1 MSRNTLSSLRFFT
14 NIGLFGL
21 MLALAWP
28 SNPTMAQDTDSQS
41 NFGERKRREYRGQ
54 TLKLTRKK
62 PRVKLQFKLKRKKT
76 ARELEEERLK
86 KLAEEAQ
93 RNQQKKAVRKELTA
107 EDVATEK
114 QAKLRLE
121 KIELFKQSIPNLEG
135 PQKAEM
141 LYRLAEEYWE
151 HSKYLR
157 FKAMKKHN
165 TVMEEWDQQCRKI
178 GDVKKCPPAPK
189 PEVEQADA
197 YRSQAVNVYKR
208 VLNEFPNY
216 DRAPEITFILALNL
230 METGEE
236 AESVKLFQQLIKRWP
251 NNRFI
256 PDTYQTL
263 GDYFFNK
270 NKVNDAIQNY
280 KAAVKVSRQIYM
292 NAESPAERKI
302 LTRGI
307 HLRSLYYLAWCD
319 FNVGEYERAL
329 KRFKRVIELSTRY
342 SKTKESRVLLKSEA
356 LRDLILTFSK
366 MDATLDAYTYFRS
379 VMGPKFAYNA
389 TSRLARRYYQ
399 QGNYVRAIT
408 TFRHLMSINE
418 AGEKD
423 DNGPDTPLL
432 QNEIVR
438 SATRIWE
445 PEKIYGEVIK
455 LTNYFEDS
463 HRWTQTWR
471 DKKKIYD
478 ESKERAEQ
486 TLLEFSTK
494 YHQSAQ
500 TEKNKARQE
509 QFYDFA
515 AKLYEQ
521 YLRYFPETESA
532 YELRFFW
539 AELMYRKA
547 TIIKGRSTTTPKEA
561 TQYFSRAARQYNIVA
576 RKPRGQ
582 YRKQAAFSEVLCLEN
597 LANRTGSAEL
607 RGAGKKLEGL
617 KKDPKTGKVTW
628 KRNPIEKGSWD
639 ARLLEAYE
647 RYLDVVK
654 HDKEER
660 LQTYFKT
667 GTIYYSYKHYLK
679 AMKIFSN
686 MAREFP
692 DNELSRRAAFMILYS
707 YEDLNQWK
715 ELESNARLFLEDKTL
730 TINVKFKQ
738 EMFEMLI
745 RSAFLTIDVNQKE
758 KNLPKLDVAQLYEQ
772 YEKEFGKEGPWTTK
786 KGFKISPASD
796 KSLGL
801 AGVNYTEAK
810 RILKAIQVRERLVNL
825 YTDSPFRD
833 QIKFELGNHF
843 EQIANYDIAARWY
856 ERYVFDDKDYMKLA
870 ETPTEESS
878 PKAKR
883 SRTKRRP
890 APKKRPN
897 RAQSRRK
904 GKTAS
909 KEEKAATVDPK
920 KVEKQKNDAL
930 YKAAAYRRGLEQFDQ
945 AIVLYRHYI
954 KKYKGQDKDV
964 PKLYLAIANIH
975 EERKHWDNALATYN
989 EYLDEYQPKSVTEYL
1004 EKALR
1009 LQKKHL
1015 DESGVF
1021 TLHVKEKAA
1030 SARKGKPD
1038 PTVAIRKRLGNLQ
1051 KKDVSDGQLV
1061 FVHAQIANIYRTTNK
1076 PDLMEDRYMMVD
1088 ALGYQMYEL
1097 RVDDMSGLS
1106 PTRESYARAKFFL
1119 AERRRRDFVKL
1130 AFVGHSTKDRT
1141 MLKKIINGGKLLARD
1156 YTEVAN
1162 LQYPDWVLAAV
1173 FRIGEIY
1180 HEFAKKI
1187 YAAPMPK
1194 NLPQSLWPQYKMAIE
1209 GYAARFEEIAID
1221 SYDGVL
1227 KQSAAIGLYNE
1238 WVRACEDK
1246 RNEINRKEGSVN
1258 PHTVLSQRKQLFWLV
1273 EPTPADVNIPLKS
1286 APVQKPTPATE
1297 EPPKRPAS
1305 PADTKD
1311 PASKAKVSQ
1320 NSPSATKE

>member
-1 MSRNTLSSLRFFT
+1 MSRNPLFSLRFLT
-14 NIGLFGL
+14 HIGLLGL
-21 MLALAWP
+21 MLALVWP
-28 SNPTMAQDTDSQS
+28 HSPTAAQSSNSEE

-54 TLKLTRKK
+54 TLKLRRQK
-62 PRVKLQFKLKRKKT
+62 PRVKLQFKIKRKKT
-76 ARELEEERLK
+76 VRELEEERLK

-93 RNQQKKAVRKELTA
+93 RNQQKKAVRQELTA
-107 EDVATEK
+107 EDVATEQ

-121 KIELFKQSIPNLEG
+121 KVELFKQAIPNLEG
-135 PQKAEM
+135 NEKAQM

-157 FKAMKKHN
+157 FKAMKAHN
-165 TVMEEWDQQCRKI
+165 VVMEDWDQKCRKI

-189 PEVEQADA
+189 PETEQADA
-197 YRSQAVNVYKR
+197 YRNQAINVYKR

-216 DRAPEITFILALNL
+216 ARAPEITFILALNL

-236 AESVKLFQQLIKRWP
+236 KQSVALFQQLLKRWP
-251 NNRFI
+251 SNRFV

-280 KAAVKVSRQIYM
+280 KQAAKVSRQIFM
-292 NAESPAERKI
+292 NAESSQDRKI
-302 LTRGI
+302 STRGI
-307 HLRSLYYLAWCD
+307 HLRSLYFLAWCD

-342 SKTKESRVLLKSEA
+342 SKTKESRVLLKNEA

-389 TSRLARRYYQ
+389 TRRLARRYYQ

-423 DNGPDTPLL
+423 ENGPDTPLL

-445 PEKIYGEVIK
+445 PEKIYGEVLK
-455 LTNYFEDS
+455 LTSYFEDN

-471 DKKKIYD
+471 EKKKIYD

-500 TEKNKARQE
+500 IEKNKVRQE

-547 TIIKGRSTTTPKEA
+547 SNLKGKSSTTPKEA
-561 TQYFSRAARQYNIVA
+561 SQFFSRASRQYNIVA
-576 RKPRGQ
+576 RNPRGQ
-582 YRKQAAFSEVLCLEN
+582 YRKQAAFSEVLCLEH

-617 KKDPKTGKVTW
+617 RKDPKTGKVTW

-639 ARLLEAYE
+639 SRLLEAYE

-654 HDKEER
+654 NDKEER

-715 ELESNARLFLEDKTL
+715 DLESNARLFLQDNTL
-730 TINVKFKQ
+730 TKNTKFKQ

-745 RSAFLTIDVNQKE
+745 RSSFLSIPVSQKE
-758 KNLPKLDVAQLYEQ
+758 NNLPALKVAKLYAN
-772 YEKEFGKEGPWTTK
+772 YEKEFGKEGAWHTK
-786 KGFKISPASD
+786 KSFKVSPASD
-796 KSLGL
+796 NALGL

-810 RILKAIQVRERLVNL
+810 RILKAIEVRERLVKL
-825 YTDSPFRD
+825 YTESPFRD
-833 QIKFELGNHF
+833 QIKFELGNHY
-843 EQIANYDIAARWY
+843 EQIANYDIAATWY
-856 ERYVFDDKDYMKLA
+856 ERYAFHDKDYMKSL
-870 ETPTEESS
+870 ETPAEESS
-878 PKAKR
+878 KKSKKSRR
-883 SRTKRRP
+883 SRKRP
-890 APKKRPN
+890 A
-897 RAQSRRK
+897 RRK
-904 GKTAS
+904 ARKS
-909 KEEKAATVDPK
+909 RKEPQDSLAAKKVQLDPK
-920 KVEKQKNDAL
+920 KIAKQHNDAL
-930 YKAAAYRRGLEQFDQ
+930 YKAAAYRRGLEHFDR

-954 KKYKGQDKDV
+954 KKYKGEDKDV
-964 PKLYLAIANIH
+964 PKLYLAIASIH
-975 EERKHWDNALATYN
+975 EERQHWDKALAVYN
-989 EYLDEYQPKSVTEYL
+989 EYLEEYQPKSVTDYL

-1015 DESGVF
+1015 DETGIF
-1021 TLHVKEKAA
+1021 TLHVKEQAKT
-1030 SARKGKPD
+1030 ARKGKAD
-1038 PTVAIRKRLGNLQ
+1038 PTEAIRKRLGKLN
-1051 KKDVSDGQLV
+1051 KKDVSDGQLL
-1061 FVHAQIANIYRTTNK
+1061 FVHAQIATIYRTTNK
-1076 PDLMEDRYMMVD
+1076 HESMEERYMMVD

-1106 PTRESYARAKFFL
+1106 PTRESYSKAKFFL

-1130 AFVGHSTKDRT
+1130 AFVGHSGKDRS

-1162 LQYPDWVLAAV
+1162 LQYSDWVLAAV

-1221 SYDGVL
+1221 TYDGVL
-1227 KQSAAIGLYNE
+1227 KRSASLGLYNE

-1273 EPTPADVNIPLKS
+1273 EPVPGNIRFDFK
-1286 APVQKPTPATE
+1286 APVEKKQAPSE
-1297 EPPKRPAS
+1297 EPPKRSPSPGEEREPA
-1305 PADTKD
+1305 P
-1311 PASKAKVSQ
+1311 KAKVSQ
-1320 NSPSATKE
+1320 NTPPAKE